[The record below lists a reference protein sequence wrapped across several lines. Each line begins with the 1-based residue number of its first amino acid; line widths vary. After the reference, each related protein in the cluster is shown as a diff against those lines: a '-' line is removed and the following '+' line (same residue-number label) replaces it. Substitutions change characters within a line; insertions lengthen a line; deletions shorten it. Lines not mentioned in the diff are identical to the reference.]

1 MHLRTF
7 TQYTIRC
14 SLTVYSPGREWWGS
28 WCLQPCPVFP
38 ETLQLVCNQV
48 APVIWRDKLSSP
60 SSPKEDTVRT
70 NTCAL
75 NYTAGLVKCISCGE
89 FTIMDFTVTIV
100 LHSHQHLHYNSVLT
114 TTHNTSWWWVLH
126 MQTTLTTLTHLQ
138 KIYKVVSFS
147 ATSFHTSF
155 NNTTVYYAHNRK
167 TT

>member
-1 MHLRTF
+1 M
-7 TQYTIRC
+7 
-14 SLTVYSPGREWWGS
+14 YSPGREWWGS

-60 SSPKEDTVRT
+60 SSPKEDTVST

-89 FTIMDFTVTIV
+89 FTIMDFTVTII
-100 LHSHQHLHYNSVLT
+100 LHTVTSVYITTVCWQWQPPITLRDGEFCTCRQHSLF
-114 TTHNTSWWWVLH
+114 
-126 MQTTLTTLTHLQ
+126 LQ
-138 KIYKVVSFS
+138 KIYKFVSFS